1 MEITKKRWL
10 AKEIPAEQTIIQKLQ
25 NELRVSKYFATLIAQ
40 KGITSFDE
48 AKQFFNPSINDL
60 HDPFLMKGMD
70 KAVNRLADSIEN
82 NENILVYGDYDVDG
96 TTSVALVYNY
106 LSEFYNNL
114 LFYIPDRFSEG
125 YGISKQGIDYA
136 EKNNCKLLI
145 VLDCGIKGN
154 KAIDYANSKNI
165 DVIVCDHHT
174 PGDTLPK
181 AFSILNPKQKDC
193 NYPFKELSGCGVGF
207 KFMQAFS
214 QREKKEISPF
224 KYIDLVAVS
233 IASDIVYMTDENR
246 TLTYL
251 GLKKLNE
258 NPIVP
263 FKAMINIL
271 ELKKEL
277 NVGDLVFIFGPR
289 LNASGRLAHAKNTV
303 DFLVCKNIPDA
314 TKIAQTIDKTNINRK
329 EIDQSIT
336 QEALEVINE
345 NEEFQKRKTTVLYSD
360 SWHKGVIGI
369 VASRLIEKYYRPTIL
384 LAESNGMLTG
394 SARSVAGFDLY
405 SAIES
410 CSEYIEQF
418 GGHKFAAGLSI
429 KKENFDKFSEKFEK
443 VVSETIDPKVLIPS
457 ISYNFE
463 LPLEYATLQFI
474 RSVERFGP
482 FGPKNLRPKFIS
494 KDVVLAYPP
503 QIVGENHLK
512 IKIKT
517 SKYTVDAIGFNLGH
531 FLEDVKDKNN
541 IVDICFTVEENQWND
556 KSSVQLNI
564 KDIKINK
571 RMNTL

>member
-125 YGISKQGIDYA
+125 YGLSKQGIDYA

-214 QREKKEISPF
+214 QREKKEVSPF